1 MLHRKSEDAGFEFIH
16 INNSLNQIY
25 PKNYTFIFFS
35 ILFLATGLLIAGL
48 FMPILTFKEM
58 AWFKTTFSVLSGVQN
73 LWQEKQPLLAMIIV
87 LFSVIFPTVKLVA
100 LFWIWAAKLTSHQRL
115 VIMGRLEL
123 LGRWSMLDVFVVAVT
138 VVAVKL
144 GFIIKADPRIGI
156 YVFASSIILTMF
168 IMMGLNKLVRK
179 TINPYTEGT
188 SFYGK

>member
-1 MLHRKSEDAGFEFIH
+1 MRHRKSEDAGFEFIH

-25 PKNYTFIFFS
+25 PKTYTFTFFS
-35 ILFLATGLLIAGL
+35 LLLLATGLLIAGL

-73 LWQEKQPLLAMIIV
+73 LWQEKQPILAMIIV

-115 VIMGRLEL
+115 AIIGRLEI
-123 LGRWSMLDVFVVAVT
+123 LGKWSMLDVIVVAIT
-138 VVAVKL
+138 VIAVNL
-144 GFIIKADPRIGI
+144 GCTVRADRRIVI
-156 YVFASSIILTMF
+156 YVFASSIILTMLV
-168 IMMGLNKLVRK
+168 MMGLNKLVRK

-188 SFYGK
+188 SFFGK